1 MNYDGRSTYIS
12 SGSLLWNVWNI
23 RWRGAQVVSQEDDC
37 WLVPDF
43 QSSTQPRSICGHN
56 FCGSQ
61 IRETVL
67 ILEVSHAIQFNSHTF
82 PAPLP
87 FFAELGVLVLKW
99 RFVGIGLDQEDWR
112 IGDMGLGNRELR

>member
-1 MNYDGRSTYIS
+1 MTDDRPIFHQVY
-12 SGSLLWNVWNI
+12 SLLWNVWNI
-23 RWRGAQVVSQEDDC
+23 RWRGEQVVSQEDDC

-56 FCGSQ
+56 FGGSQ

-67 ILEVSHAIQFNSHTF
+67 FLEVSHAIQFNSHTF

-99 RFVGIGLDQEDWR
+99 RFVGIGLDQEDW
-112 IGDMGLGNRELR
+112 GYGFRE